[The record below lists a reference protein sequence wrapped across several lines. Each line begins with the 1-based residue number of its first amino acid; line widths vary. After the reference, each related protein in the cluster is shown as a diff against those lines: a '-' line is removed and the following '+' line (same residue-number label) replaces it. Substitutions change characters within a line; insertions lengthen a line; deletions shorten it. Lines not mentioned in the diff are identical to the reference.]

1 MGHGRPHASQR
12 PTGCAGDEAAFGG
25 LGGPGVRVSRGAGR
39 LVALPR
45 RELRALACAAPGG
58 ARRAGAWGSEGR
70 APPNEEPA
78 VASCTQASEH
88 ARTGGGRAQ
97 ACIRRAQCCS
107 ASGFESGAVPRPA
120 SPVDARLHPAQRSVR
135 AWCVGS
141 VGAWLEESAA
151 RSDSGAVPAAPF
163 RDGRRPFDGA
173 GRRRR
178 ARLRSG
184 SPGSG
189 RHRRASHRSA
199 ELSRPFW
206 RGTAS
211 RPASTVRS
219 CRLAIS
225 AERRSTSTATT

>member
-12 PTGCAGDEAAFGG
+12 PTGCAGDKAAFGG
-25 LGGPGVRVSRGAGR
+25 LGGPGVRVSHGAGR

-45 RELRALACAAPGG
+45 RELRGLACAAPGG
-58 ARRAGAWGSEGR
+58 ARRAGARGSEGR
-70 APPNEEPA
+70 VAPNEEPA
-78 VASCTQASEH
+78 VASCTQASER
-88 ARTGGGRAQ
+88 ARTGAGRAQ
-97 ACIRRAQCCS
+97 ACICRAQCC
-107 ASGFESGAVPRPA
+107 ARGFELGAVARPA
-120 SPVDARLHPAQRSVR
+120 SPVDARLHPAQRSLR
-135 AWCVGS
+135 AGCVGS
-141 VGAWLEESAA
+141 VGARREEPAA
-151 RSDSGAVPAAPF
+151 RSDSGAVSAAPF
-163 RDGRRPFDGA
+163 RYGRRPSDGA

-178 ARLRSG
+178 ARLRSA
-184 SPGSG
+184 SPGCG